1 MSKFFRNLI
10 IKMHGY
16 GSVEKWIDRLCVYLI
31 LCAIIYGKFLLE
43 AQVGMFIFN
52 SIIFAICAIIFFRI
66 LDIIENK
73 LAAWASNDSSS
84 KQKAA

>member
-10 IKMHGY
+10 IKVHGY
-16 GSVEKWIDRLCVYLI
+16 GAIEKWVDRLCVYLI
-31 LCAIIYGKFLLE
+31 LCTIIYGKFLLE
-43 AQVGMFIFN
+43 EQVGMFIFN
-52 SIIFAICAIIFFRI
+52 SIIFATCAIIFFRI

-73 LAAWASNDSSS
+73 LAAWASKDISS